1 MDLTQR
7 KLTKA
12 EWEGIEVPVNP
23 QEQEILNL
31 MKRGFHDVMIKY
43 NKTESI
49 LSHSKITQNDAIHNY
64 MYEKY
69 FQKIVEK
76 MCKTHGL
83 DFKIQKSKQATLKKA
98 DQIRMENVESG
109 IKGNKMEIYEFII
122 LELINKLLKHIGSQK
137 WLLYIYTLNKMTHF
151 AIKDKNIHIE
161 RFYSYIWDKY
171 SEKINMGELVKL
183 GNTLIESNKMLSS
196 KKDIKL
202 YEHQK
207 KLYSAFS
214 TSESKLILYIAPT
227 GTGKT
232 MSPIG
237 LSENYKIIF
246 VCAARHVGLA
256 LARAAISADKKIA
269 LAFNC
274 KDSEDIKLHYSAAK
288 EFTRHKRGGAIRKV
302 DNTVGDKVEIIIC
315 DIKSYIPA
323 MFYMMAFNKTEEII
337 TYWDEPTITMDYEEH
352 PFHAIIKD
360 NWINNLIPKIVLSSA
375 TLPQE
380 HEIHDTISDYI
391 NKFGGKVE
399 SIISHDCDKSIP
411 VITKE

>member
-122 LELINKLLKHIGSQK
+122 L
-137 WLLYIYTLNKMTHF
+137 F
-151 AIKDKNIHIE
+151 
-161 RFYSYIWDKY
+161 
-171 SEKINMGELVKL
+171 
-183 GNTLIESNKMLSS
+183 
-196 KKDIKL
+196 
-202 YEHQK
+202 
-207 KLYSAFS
+207 
-214 TSESKLILYIAPT
+214 
-227 GTGKT
+227 
-232 MSPIG
+232 
-237 LSENYKIIF
+237 
-246 VCAARHVGLA
+246 HVLETA
-256 LARAAISADKKIA
+256 
-269 LAFNC
+269 
-274 KDSEDIKLHYSAAK
+274 
-288 EFTRHKRGGAIRKV
+288 
-302 DNTVGDKVEIIIC
+302 
-315 DIKSYIPA
+315 
-323 MFYMMAFNKTEEII
+323 
-337 TYWDEPTITMDYEEH
+337 
-352 PFHAIIKD
+352 
-360 NWINNLIPKIVLSSA
+360 
-375 TLPQE
+375 
-380 HEIHDTISDYI
+380 
-391 NKFGGKVE
+391 
-399 SIISHDCDKSIP
+399 
-411 VITKE
+411 